1 MTGSDAIAALADEF
15 LKVKSDAS
23 PLWASMFGVD
33 GYDGAIDDLSEDG
46 DSVKAAALRDL
57 QVRAEKVDRDAL
69 SDSDR
74 VTQAVLLHEART
86 LAEGFEDGHAEL
98 IVSGHASPVS
108 ALFQSLPKM
117 PAEKVD
123 GLEARL
129 RQLPTYLAQAGER
142 MQAGVAK
149 GRGPHMR
156 GLQGSI
162 AQVESYLTLPVDQD
176 PFLQPAV
183 STAAYD
189 SVHQV
194 IADEVR
200 PAFHGLLEVLLGV
213 AENGARS
220 DERPGMAHVPG
231 GDPVYRRALA
241 AHTTTTR
248 TPEEIHQTGLD
259 LVAQLREEYAR
270 LGQSVFGDSDVDR
283 VIDRL
288 RHDKGLR
295 YATPV
300 EMLTDARG
308 VLARAEQALPQYF
321 GTYHRTK
328 CEVEEMSVLEAPTAV
343 LGYYIPPASDGS
355 RPGRH
360 WLNTDQPE
368 TRTRYEYET
377 LAFHESVPGHHLQFA
392 VAQELGDSVPAFRRF
407 GYVAAFGEGWG
418 LYTERLCDEMGL
430 YSGDLARFGM
440 VSFDSW
446 RATRL
451 VVDTGIHHLG
461 WSRQQAIDYM
471 WNNSALTM
479 QNIVNE
485 VDRYISWFGQANAYM
500 IGRLE
505 IDSLRAQA
513 KQELGA
519 AFDIK
524 GFHDAV
530 LLNGSIPLTVLHDE
544 VTRKLGLSRSSSI
557 APR

>member
-1 MTGSDAIAALADEF
+1 MTEPIAALSEEL

-23 PLWASMFGVD
+23 PLWASIFGVD
-33 GYDGAIDDLSEDG
+33 GYDDVVDDLSADG
-46 DSVKAAALRDL
+46 DSVKAAALRD
-57 QVRAEKVDRDAL
+57 VESRAAKIDRESL
-69 SDSDR
+69 SDADR
-74 VTQAVLLHEART
+74 VTHAVLLHEART
-86 LAEGFEDGHAEL
+86 LAESFEDGHAEL
-98 IVSGHASPVS
+98 LVSGHASPVS
-108 ALFQSLPKM
+108 ALFQTLPKM
-117 PAEKVD
+117 PKQKVD

-129 RQLPTYLAQAGER
+129 RQLPRYLAQTSER
-142 MQAGVAK
+142 MTNGVAK
-149 GRGPHMR
+149 GRGPHAR
-156 GLQGSI
+156 GLQGTI
-162 AQVESYLTLPVDQD
+162 EQLESYLALPVDQD

-183 STAAYD
+183 GTGSYD
-189 SVHQV
+189 TVRDV
-194 IADEVR
+194 IADDVR
-200 PAFHGLLEVLLGV
+200 PAFQDLLEVLRGPV
-213 AENGARS
+213 RDGARS
-220 DERPGMAHVPG
+220 DDEPGMAYVPG

-241 AHTTTTR
+241 AHTTTER
-248 TPEEIHQTGLD
+248 SPEEIHQTGLD

-288 RHDKGLR
+288 RNDKGLR
-295 YATPV
+295 YETPAQ
-300 EMLTDARG
+300 MITDARSS
-308 VLARAEQALPQYF
+308 LARAEQVLPQYF

-328 CEVEEMSVLEAPTAV
+328 CEVEEMSALEAPTAV
-343 LGYYIPPASDGS
+343 LGYYMPPASDGS

-360 WLNTDQPE
+360 WLNTYQPE

-377 LAFHESVPGHHLQFA
+377 LAFHESVPGHHLQLA
-392 VAQELGDSVPAFRRF
+392 VAQELGDVPDFRRF
-407 GYVAAFGEGWG
+407 GYIAAFSEGWG

-451 VVDTGIHHLG
+451 VVDTGMHSFG

-471 WNNSALTM
+471 WQNSALTM

-505 IDSLRAQA
+505 IDALRAQA
-513 KQELGA
+513 KQQLGA

-524 GFHDAV
+524 AFHDAV
-530 LLNGSIPLTVLHDE
+530 LLNGSIPLTVLRDE
-544 VTRKLGLSRSSSI
+544 VVRKLGL
-557 APR
+557 